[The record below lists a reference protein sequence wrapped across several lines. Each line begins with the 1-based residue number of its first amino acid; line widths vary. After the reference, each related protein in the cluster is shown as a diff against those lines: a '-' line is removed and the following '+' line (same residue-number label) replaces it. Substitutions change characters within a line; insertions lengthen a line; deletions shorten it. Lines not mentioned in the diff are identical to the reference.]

1 MYLALRRDAATDAK
15 WLDHF
20 FIWVIQARLVT
31 DYPHAGI
38 VIGDQLYHATARH
51 GFCKT
56 PYTPERW
63 ELHDLG
69 TERDAEVLAMAEDR
83 IARGTGYDFAELFD
97 FTPLR
102 VLVKVARKVPALRRW
117 LDNLL
122 YCFQWCWLAM
132 TGSYPTRRVTA
143 ERLLALLAR
152 MRAEKMQGGAR
163 HEAA

>member
-1 MYLALRRDAATDAK
+1 MYLALRRGAATDAK

-20 FIWVIQARLVT
+20 FIWVIKERLVT
-31 DYPHAGI
+31 DFPHAGI

-63 ELHDLG
+63 ELWPLG
-69 TERDAEVLAMAEDR
+69 DERDAEVQAKADAL

-97 FTPLR
+97 FTPLKW
-102 VLVKVARKVPALRRW
+102 VVKVARKVPVLRHW

-122 YCFQWCWLAM
+122 YCYQWCWLAL
-132 TGSYPTRRVTA
+132 TGCYPTRRVTA
-143 ERLLALLAR
+143 EMLLALYAQRLLDR
-152 MRAEKMQGGAR
+152 LERAGK
-163 HEAA
+163 